1 MQIVAIL
8 TTLLLLLYILK
19 NRSNIIAVIAQYRYG
34 FGYAEQA
41 LKMYKFASKL
51 GKMRFE
57 HRVRYAYLTLKEG
70 NIDEANKLFNLIA
83 MDRLK
88 PEERAKLKESHALV
102 AWKRGEVAD
111 AIEMLEYVHNHYVST
126 TTYGSLGYMYIHSGN
141 LNRALEYNL
150 EGYEYNKEN
159 DIIVDN
165 LAYTYLKL
173 GDYENAE
180 KYYKELLDMDPKFPE
195 GYFEYGKYLIENKGE
210 KEEGIELVK
219 KALNSRFSFLSM
231 ITRRDILDYLEHCGE
246 DISKLV

>member
-1 MQIVAIL
+1 MHIVAIL
-8 TTLLLLLYILK
+8 TTLILLFFVLK
-19 NRSNIIAVIAQYRYG
+19 NISNIISVIAQYRYG

-41 LKMYKFASKL
+41 LKMYKIASKI
-51 GKMRFE
+51 GKMKLE
-57 HRVRYAYLTLKEG
+57 HRIRYAYLTLKEG
-70 NIDEANKLFNLIA
+70 YIDEANKLFNLIG
-83 MDRLK
+83 MDKLK

-102 AWKRGEVAD
+102 AWKRGDLAD

-150 EGYEYNKEN
+150 EGYEYNKE
-159 DIIVDN
+159 DAIIVDN

-180 KYYKELLDMDPKFPE
+180 KYYKELLGMDPKFPE

-231 ITRRDILDYLEHCGE
+231 ITRREILDYLEQWGE

>member
-1 MQIVAIL
+1 MHIVALL
-8 TTLLLLLYILK
+8 TTLILLFYISK
-19 NRSNIIAVIAQYRYG
+19 NRSNIIAVIAQYRYA
-34 FGYAEQA
+34 FGHTEQG
-41 LKMYKFASKL
+41 LKMYKIASKI
-51 GKMRFE
+51 GKMKLE
-57 HRVRYAYLTLKEG
+57 HRIRYAYLTLKEG
-70 NIDEANKLFNLIA
+70 DIDEANKLFNLIG
-83 MDRLK
+83 MDKLK

-102 AWKRGEVAD
+102 AWKRGEIAD

-165 LAYTYLKL
+165 LAYTYLRL

-180 KYYKELLDMDPKFPE
+180 RYYKELLGMDPKFPE
-195 GYFEYGKYLIENKGE
+195 GYYEYGRYLIENKG
-210 KEEGIELVK
+210 KREEGIELLK

-231 ITRRDILDYLEHCGE
+231 ITRRDILDYLEECGE

>member
-1 MQIVAIL
+1 MYIVALLTSAIL
-8 TTLLLLLYILK
+8 IFYILK
-19 NRSNIIAVIAQYRYG
+19 NRSNIIAIIAQYRYA
-34 FGYAEQA
+34 FGHTEQA
-41 LKMYKFASKL
+41 LKMYKFASKF

-70 NIDEANKLFNLIA
+70 DIDEANKLFNLIG
-83 MDRLK
+83 MDKLK
-88 PEERAKLKESHALV
+88 PNERAKLKESHALV
-102 AWKRGEVAD
+102 AWKRGELAD

-141 LNRALEYNL
+141 LKKALEYNL

-180 KYYKELLDMDPKFPE
+180 KYYKELLEMDPKFPE
-195 GYFEYGKYLIENKGE
+195 GYYEYGKYLIEHKGE

-231 ITRRDILDYLEHCGE
+231 ITRRDILDYLEQCGE